1 MTIAEDDEQLA
12 VLALAADP
20 DQPID
25 PNARPFVMDDAWG
38 PLPSWYMPAPA
49 MRAQE
54 PWQVAVV
61 LFLVGTLVLIS
72 GLGLCITYGYL
83 VAA

>member
-1 MTIAEDDEQLA
+1 MTIPVDDEQLTA
-12 VLALAADP
+12 LALAADP

-25 PNARPFVMDDAWG
+25 PDARPFVVGGGSG
-38 PLPSWYMPAPA
+38 PLPDWYMPAST
-49 MRAQE
+49 MRARE

-61 LFLVGTLVLIS
+61 LFLVGTFTLIS